1 MSEYTIRRGTRTFRA
16 TKIETVQELVRR
28 GYLRDQ
34 DTVSIDG
41 GPFLAVA
48 DLPQLS
54 ANDAAVAP
62 AAATQ
67 SDTRAREGTAAGPDS
82 SDVLDQFLST
92 LDGEQAPRPPRPRP
106 AQPARPI
113 YDADEPPS
121 LSDFESI
128 PAIEPV
134 PPPPAAIEPERSPPP
149 MDVAPAELEP
159 LAPPKRPPLQF
170 VEPEA
175 PPPSFDRWVGERT
188 GGRQPDLLSDFG
200 TARDTVDLPK
210 RSITD
215 GANWIRTIGLLVLLV
230 AGVGI
235 WHTYVRTVATQVY
248 PNEAEL
254 VARQQG
260 DGPSVPGAIIEEKAP
275 SQATVLDEERR
286 WRSQI
291 AGEVPHFG
299 TAGDLENV
307 LFQELTNLR
316 VKPRSVKVDAL
327 VLQGQGLV
335 DRDRPVEADIT
346 VTLAGLPAD
355 EAPTLIPERI
365 IKTWLTLG
373 KTSKQGRVAFRNVT
387 VAFGEPSPYRQV
399 RTGSEILRVW
409 NQRISAKELLLEER

>member
-41 GPFLAVA
+41 GPFLAVV
-48 DLPQLS
+48 DLPQLG
-54 ANDAAVAP
+54 ATDDDGLAPDVALS
-62 AAATQ
+62 T
-67 SDTRAREGTAAGPDS
+67 DTRARERAPAGPDS

-92 LDGEQAPRPPRPRP
+92 LDEQGPRAPRPRSPR
-106 AQPARPI
+106 PARPI

-134 PPPPAAIEPERSPPP
+134 PAPPAAIEPPPP
-149 MDVAPAELEP
+149 VEVSPAELEP
-159 LAPPKRPPLQF
+159 IAPPKRPALQF

-188 GGRQPDLLSDFG
+188 GGRQTDLLSDFG

-215 GANWIRTIGLLVLLV
+215 GANWIRTLGLLVLIV
-230 AGVGI
+230 AGVGV

-248 PNEAEL
+248 PKEAEL

-260 DGPSVPGAIIEEKAP
+260 DGPSIPGAVTEDKAP
-275 SQATVLDEERR
+275 AQATVLDEERR
-286 WRSQI
+286 WRDEI

-299 TAGDLENV
+299 TASDLENV

-316 VKPRSVKVDAL
+316 VKPRSVKVNPL

-335 DRDRPVEADIT
+335 DRDRPVEANISI
-346 VTLAGLPAD
+346 TLAGLPAD

-373 KTSKQGRVAFRNVT
+373 KTSKQGRIAFRNVT
-387 VAFGEPSPYRQV
+387 VAFDEPSPYRQV